1 MRKDGKLKAQATQS
15 YSGSAQKAKQ
25 ACWVRRGDVESLRRL
40 VKDPA
45 KCLDK
50 LVADGLCEKL
60 RYCSHCGSGEVRRSQ
75 CQRGARNGHLFV
87 SCAKCRKY
95 TNCVFY
101 SPFRYSRS
109 TAAEIVEFLD
119 CYQRQN
125 LLSRPTSSQ
134 LNREL
139 GFGRTKLDHLI
150 QTCLK
155 AESLVG
161 KDRSRKMMMKAGAEV
176 DAHAVKLEYY
186 CCYDDDEYDDIAYH
200 CDDGDDDDGDDDDGD
215 DDDGDEN
222 ESSSMLL

>member
-1 MRKDGKLKAQATQS
+1 MLLRVRKDGKLKAQATQS

-25 ACWVRRGDVESLRRL
+25 ACWVHRGDVESLRHL

-50 LVADGLCEKL
+50 LVADGLCAKP

-75 CQRGARNGHLFV
+75 CQRGARNGHFSV

-95 TNCVFY
+95 TNWLFY

-125 LLSRPTSSQ
+125 LLSRPTPSQ

-161 KDRSRKMMMKAGAEV
+161 KDRNRKMILKADAEV
-176 DAHAVKLEYY
+176 DDVVEHAR
-186 CCYDDDEYDDIAYH
+186 D
-200 CDDGDDDDGDDDDGD
+200 
-215 DDDGDEN
+215 
-222 ESSSMLL
+222 